1 MGKSL
6 GWLVFGILVI
16 LLVGVVVIKLV
27 KLVAG
32 MLLYI
37 VIGALVIGGGI
48 YLYRKARTSL
58 SGRRQ
63 IGR

>member
-6 GWLVFGILVI
+6 GWLVFGILLV
-16 LLVGVVVIKLV
+16 LLVGVVVVKLL

-32 MLLYI
+32 MLLY
-37 VIGALVIGGGI
+37 VVVGALVVGGGI
-48 YLYRKARTSL
+48 YLYRKATRSL
-58 SGRRQ
+58 NGRRQ